1 MDDYKHTN
9 EFACEEQDEDD
20 GENKEEREQ
29 STDEG
34 ERGSEREY
42 TVRRDQQGNATSR
55 PRKKRSSAQMETSEL
70 LKLLQQPMPHEDPD
84 ELFLLSLVPELR
96 RVTVNKGQLKI
107 KLMSLIVNW
116 DEEQHQMSR
125 QMSNYQYPSQYLP
138 HVEPHNYMPNHT
150 HSLQNHP
157 NFSPAPSPSQC
168 SWGNSHNSKS

>member
-84 ELFLLSLVPELR
+84 
-96 RVTVNKGQLKI
+96 
-107 KLMSLIVNW
+107 
-116 DEEQHQMSR
+116 
-125 QMSNYQYPSQYLP
+125 
-138 HVEPHNYMPNHT
+138 
-150 HSLQNHP
+150 
-157 NFSPAPSPSQC
+157 
-168 SWGNSHNSKS
+168 